1 VTRTGTSD
9 WRDVI
14 AAAPAVELPELLA
27 MLGCQADRPRLVVVA
42 AHPDDETIGAGRL
55 VAAWSRSLGPVTA
68 VLATAGERC
77 VDQVAT
83 RPPGLGERQVAE
95 WIEATTIL
103 GVRDRVCL
111 NLADGGLAPTKDR
124 LQSAFTEVLDAICH
138 ETAANEVVVAA
149 PYWRDPHPDH
159 RTAGHAAM
167 AAAADL
173 GVLAV
178 GFPVWLTNWGDPN
191 ESADPLWRLAAR
203 VANDVVW
210 WSALQRFRTQL
221 EPLDRGLGP
230 VVSSTMLEHHTEQLL
245 LSTGPVRP

>member
-1 VTRTGTSD
+1 
-9 WRDVI
+9 
-14 AAAPAVELPELLA
+14 

-42 AHPDDETIGAGRL
+42 AHPNDETIGAGRL

-111 NLADGGLAPTKDR
+111 NLADGGLAQTKDR
-124 LQSAFTEVLDAICH
+124 LQSALTEVLDAICY
-138 ETAANEVVVAA
+138 ETAADEVVVAA

-167 AAAADL
+167 AAGGRSGSAGRRLPGVAHQL
-173 GVLAV
+173 G
-178 GFPVWLTNWGDPN
+178 
-191 ESADPLWRLAAR
+191 
-203 VANDVVW
+203 
-210 WSALQRFRTQL
+210 
-221 EPLDRGLGP
+221 
-230 VVSSTMLEHHTEQLL
+230 
-245 LSTGPVRP
+245 

>member
-27 MLGCQADRPRLVVVA
+27 MLGCQADRPRLVGVPT
-42 AHPDDETIGAGRL
+42 HPDNETIGAGRL

-83 RPPGLGERQVAE
+83 RRLG
-95 WIEATTIL
+95 
-103 GVRDRVCL
+103 
-111 NLADGGLAPTKDR
+111 
-124 LQSAFTEVLDAICH
+124 
-138 ETAANEVVVAA
+138 
-149 PYWRDPHPDH
+149 
-159 RTAGHAAM
+159 
-167 AAAADL
+167 L

-221 EPLDRGLGP
+221 EPLDRGLRP